1 MQEHLEEPVTV
12 EDLAVRSAMS
22 PRTFARRF
30 QASTGT
36 TPYQWLLRQRVQ
48 LARRLLEMSDL
59 PVEAVAQRSGF
70 YSASNLR
77 KHFNR
82 IVHTSPQAYRH
93 AFQDRG
99 APAGH

>member
-1 MQEHLEEPVTV
+1 
-12 EDLAVRSAMS
+12 MS